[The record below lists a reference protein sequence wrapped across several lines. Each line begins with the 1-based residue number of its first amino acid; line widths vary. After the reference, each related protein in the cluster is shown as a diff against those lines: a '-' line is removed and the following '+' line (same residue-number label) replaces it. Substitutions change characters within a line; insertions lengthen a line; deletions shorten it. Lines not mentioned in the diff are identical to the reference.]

1 VGGKRIEDLVSDIYA
16 LFNDDRLSISDDSAV
31 AFGQRL
37 AHHIRNRIN
46 DERRTPVLRL
56 SNLGSPCNRK
66 LWYSINTPGDGEKL
80 PAEARIKFL
89 FGDILE
95 ELLLFLAQEAGHLVT
110 GQQDEV
116 NVNGVVGHRDAVI
129 DGRLVDC
136 KSASSYSFKKFQANG
151 LREDD
156 PFGYLVQL
164 GAYLHGSAG
173 DGVVQEHDLA
183 SFLVIDKQ
191 LGKITLDTYAKSDI
205 DYDKMVD
212 DKRAML
218 AQPEPPPREYKA
230 EPDGKSG
237 NMALGVAC
245 SYCPFKA
252 KCWPDMRTFIYSSGP
267 KFLTKVVNV
276 PRVPEVDSNGDIV
289 ERF

>member
-1 VGGKRIEDLVSDIYA
+1 LNKSIDTLVEDIYA
-16 LFNDDRLSISDDSAV
+16 LFTNDSYVPNDDNVQQFGKRLSHHV
-31 AFGQRL
+31 ANRL
-37 AHHIRNRIN
+37 SENAR
-46 DERRTPVLRL
+46 PPSLRL
-56 SNLGSPCNRK
+56 SNLGTPCNRK
-66 LWYSINTPGDGEKL
+66 LWYTVNTPEESEPL
-80 PAEARIKFL
+80 PPEVRIKFL

-95 ELLLFLAQEAGHLVT
+95 ELLLFLAQEAGHLVE

-116 NVNGVVGHRDAVI
+116 HVGDVVGHRDAVI

-164 GAYLHGSAG
+164 GAYLHGSSG
-173 DGVVQEHDLA
+173 ESIVRERDLA

-191 LGKITLDTYAKSDI
+191 LGKITLDTYAKDDT
-205 DYDKMVD
+205 DYEQMVD

-218 AQPEPPPREYKA
+218 AQPEPPPRAYKA

-237 NMALGVAC
+237 NMGLGVTC

-252 KCWPDMRTFIYSSGP
+252 KCWPDMRTFLYASGP

-276 PRVPEVDSNGDIV
+276 PRVPEVDSNGEIV